1 METNY
6 LKKPYVELK
15 SCLLCNKM
23 NDDPIT
29 VINRNVY
36 HDCCLD
42 NAWRVLCLHSSKDI
56 KVQVIDNLLGNNLKL
71 LRIFS
76 LMV

>member
-15 SCLLCNKM
+15 PCLLCKQM
-23 NDDPIT
+23 NDDHIT

-36 HDCCLD
+36 HDRCLD
-42 NAWRVLCLHSSKDI
+42 NAWLTLHLHTSKNL
-56 KVQVIDNLLGNNLKL
+56 KVQIIDNLLDNSADL
-71 LRIFS
+71 LRLFT
-76 LMV
+76 LMA